1 MTKKENKES
10 IKLLVEKLKDPQ
22 HRQLKINN
30 RNKKKR
36 RNNAKS

>member
-1 MTKKENKES
+1 MAKQESKES
-10 IKLLVEKLKDPQ
+10 VKLLVEKLKDPN

-30 RNKKKR
+30 RKKKKR